1 MQWCEEP
8 GWLDLPPR
16 AATQCVGGA
25 TTAKTQ
31 VSQNYETFNIR
42 ITTNTNKYNIQI
54 QIHTAKT
61 QVTQNYETFNMTIT
75 TNTNKR
81 RPTSLGRHRSGKI
94 TKPST

>member
-31 VSQNYETFNIR
+31 VSQNYETFDMIL
-42 ITTNTNKYNIQI
+42 TTNTN
-54 QIHTAKT
+54 
-61 QVTQNYETFNMTIT
+61 
-75 TNTNKR
+75 TNTR
-81 RPTSLGRHRSGKI
+81 RPRHWEDTDRATLRNRQHKKGVTTI
-94 TKPST
+94 D